1 MLATRLQTIREKP
14 PLFTIHQ
21 SANHVMGVRLRA
33 REDIKTC
40 VVSFNKHEDAFRI
53 ARLIELHRETYK
65 EWPNFNFDENQLD
78 NILRLSGRAHGT
90 DQLNELVIHEWGDID
105 SLILYCASNFMD
117 LMNMKQIQTRDDDGN
132 FKLQGNIH
140 KLNVSEEFA
149 RDRLNE
155 ILQIET

>member
-1 MLATRLQTIREKP
+1 MLATRLQTTREKP

-21 SANHVMGVRLRA
+21 STNNVMGVRLRA

-40 VVSFNKHEDAFRI
+40 VVSFSKHTDAFRI

-65 EWPNFNFDENQLD
+65 EWPNFNFEENQLD
-78 NILRLSGRAHGT
+78 NILRLSGRTHST
-90 DQLNELVIHEWGDID
+90 DQLNELVIYEWGDID

-117 LMNMKQIQTRDDDGN
+117 LMNMKQIQARGDEGN

-155 ILQIET
+155 ILSM